1 VPEQRHYRPAWFLQ
15 LRVRLEDFGAADD
28 STDQSSDVP
37 YDTKA
42 KAIDAQIAQN
52 EQALANESVFGAL
65 SVATKMD
72 VTASAIRSQNR
83 TLVAQKARLPRGA
96 ATDGP
101 KGDEFSIEFVTV
113 PSELEIEDRGF
124 REAAVLTATFPFCD
138 MPIDPRIIRECE
150 VQGYMGT
157 VNATEFGEPDT
168 WHLKASPSKTCI
180 RRFKGYVDMPEMS
193 MSEADSTIHIKAR
206 SYEATLIDGKINA
219 HAPAYRIEGEE
230 EFLTTY
236 INRILSQYPPTSGD
250 AGGDPFQAVWF
261 AADPATEPK
270 LGRKDLLRS
279 LQTAKSRN
287 QANKDPGVDGQKRQ
301 SENVDTPTDV
311 AGTGDSAE
319 GGEASMP
326 PKSVTPD
333 GMSIW
338 DLITQA
344 CELCGC
350 MPIYQPALDSSCDI
364 EEDADRPTGSQN
376 GGKDIVVFGGSY
388 SFANYLLLT
397 PPQCFLDDIT
407 DDHIRVKGGS
417 RDRFHRDF
425 KDGDKPAW
433 TSDVR
438 FMVWG
443 HNVKLMKTSRK
454 MGRTRPTAVEVRA
467 YNPDADASL
476 RVMKARFPST
486 KADIHAAGQGTGK
499 AKGKARKQTAKGKGK
514 VDIVRTFVLQGVRT
528 VKQLEDAAVAIYH
541 QLTRA
546 ELSIELETDDLSS
559 YMDAT
564 ASLEQGQLVVDE
576 NGDPDIMRLCA
587 GTPVRVTV
595 ASQKDDNLIIST
607 LSDFYGSGV
616 NNVEKLIRQQQAKW
630 GTWLGDNS
638 AQIDTMVQ
646 KIQRAYNAA
655 KIPDIF
661 YVRSIKTK
669 CSGEEG
675 QGFSAT
681 MELVNYMPDNDPA
694 GMSIEDRDMNDRRK
708 LKKRGTKAVKKDR
721 AAARTEGLK
730 EGAAALAAKERQ

>member
-1 VPEQRHYRPAWFLQ
+1 MSEPRHYRPAWFLK
-15 LRVRLEDFGAADD
+15 LIVRLEDFGAADN

-37 YDTKA
+37 YDTKV

-52 EQALANESVFGAL
+52 EQALANESAFGAL
-65 SVATKMD
+65 SVATRMD
-72 VTASAIRSQNR
+72 VTAAAIRSQNR

-124 REAAVLTATFPFCD
+124 REAAVLTATFPFID
-138 MPIDPRIIRECE
+138 MPLDPRIIRECE
-150 VQGYMGT
+150 VQGYLGT
-157 VNATEFGEPDT
+157 VSATEFGEPDT

-180 RRFKGYVDMPEMS
+180 RRFKGYVDMPEMT

-206 SYEATLIDGKINA
+206 SYESTLIDGKINA
-219 HAPAYRIEGEE
+219 HAPAYRIEGDE

-261 AADPATEPK
+261 ASDPAVEPK

-279 LQTAKSRN
+279 LQSAKSRN
-287 QANKDPGVDGQKRQ
+287 QANGAQPGQEPPVQEESPAAEVDPD
-301 SENVDTPTDV
+301 
-311 AGTGDSAE
+311 GTGDSAQN
-319 GGEASMP
+319 GQASMP

-350 MPIYQPALDSSCDI
+350 MPIYQPALFAVTTDK
-364 EEDADRPTGSQN
+364 APPLTGSQN
-376 GGKDIVVFGGSY
+376 GGANVVTFGPQNDIG
-388 SFANYLLLT
+388 NYLLLT

-407 DDHIRVKGGS
+407 DDQIRVKGGS

-443 HNVKLMKTSRK
+443 HNIKSMKMSRK

-467 YNPDADASL
+467 YNPDAEAAL
-476 RVMKARFPST
+476 RVMKARFPSS
-486 KADIHAAGQGTGK
+486 KADVHAAGQGIGK
-499 AKGKARKQTAKGKGK
+499 AKGKTRKQTAKGKGK

-528 VKQLEDAAVAIYH
+528 VTQLEDAAVAIYH

-564 ASLEQGQLVVDE
+564 ASLEQSKLVVDE

-616 NNVEKLIRQQQAKW
+616 NNVGKLIRQQQAKW

-638 AQIDTMVQ
+638 AKIDEMVQ

-694 GMSIEDRDMNDRRK
+694 GMAIEDRDMDDRRK
-708 LKKRGTKAVKKDR
+708 LKKRGKKAVKKDR
-721 AAARTEGLK
+721 EVARSKDIVENAPTVAQK
-730 EGAAALAAKERQ
+730 DRQ

>member
-1 VPEQRHYRPAWFLQ
+1 LF
-15 LRVRLEDFGAADD
+15 VRLEDFGAADN

-37 YDTKA
+37 YDTKV
-42 KAIDAQIAQN
+42 KAIDAQIATN
-52 EQALANESVFGAL
+52 EQAIATESAGAL
-65 SVATKMD
+65 AFLTKTD
-72 VTASAIRSQNR
+72 ITSASLRSQNK

-96 ATDGP
+96 STDAV
-101 KGDEFSIEFVTV
+101 KGDEFSIQFVTV

-124 REAAVLTATFPFCD
+124 REAAVLTATFPFID
-138 MPIDPRIIRECE
+138 MPLDPRIIRECRVE
-150 VQGYMGT
+150 GYMGT
-157 VNATEFGEPDT
+157 VNATDFGEPDT
-168 WHLKASPSKTCI
+168 WHLKPIPSKTCI
-180 RRFKGYVDMPEMS
+180 RRFVGYVDMPEMS
-193 MSEADSTIHIKAR
+193 HSDADASIHIKAR
-206 SYEATLIDGKINA
+206 SYESTLIDGKINA
-219 HAPAYRIEGEE
+219 HAPAYKIEGDEE
-230 EFLTTY
+230 YLTTY
-236 INRILSQYPPTSGD
+236 VNRILSQYPPTSGD
-250 AGGDPFQAVWF
+250 TGGDAFQAVWF
-261 AADPATEPK
+261 AGDPAKEPK

-279 LQTAKSRN
+279 LQSAKSRN
-287 QANKDPGVDGQKRQ
+287 QSNGAQPGQPPPVQEESPAAEVDPD
-301 SENVDTPTDV
+301 
-311 AGTGDSAE
+311 GTGDSAQN
-319 GGEASMP
+319 GQASMP

-350 MPIYQPALDSSCDI
+350 MPIYQPALSAVTTDKD
-364 EEDADRPTGSQN
+364 PPLTGSKN
-376 GGKDIVVFGGSY
+376 GGKNPADVVTFGPKNDIS
-388 SFANYLLLT
+388 NYLLLT
-397 PPQCFLDDIT
+397 TPQGFLDDIT

-443 HNVKLMKTSRK
+443 HNIKSMKLSRK

-467 YNPDADASL
+467 YNPDASAAL

-486 KADIHAAGQGTGK
+486 KADIHAAGQGVGK
-499 AKGKARKQTAKGKGK
+499 AKGKTRKQTGKGKGK
-514 VDIVRTFVLQGVRT
+514 VDIVRTFVLQGVRN
-528 VKQLEDAAVAIYH
+528 VQQLEDAAVSIYH

-559 YMDAT
+559 YMDPT
-564 ASLEQGQLVVDE
+564 ASLEQQSLVVDE
-576 NGDPDIMRLCA
+576 NSDPDIMRLCA

-630 GTWLGDNS
+630 GTWLGPEATS
-638 AQIDTMVQ
+638 AQVTTMIQ
-646 KIQRAYNAA
+646 KVQRAYNAA

-708 LKKRGTKAVKKDR
+708 IKKRGKKAVKADTTAKRSEALRENAPAVAAKDR
-721 AAARTEGLK
+721 
-730 EGAAALAAKERQ
+730 Q